1 MNKNYSAF
9 LTKFF
14 TFLISLLVLIPIASQ
29 ENFYLFLL
37 IFTLFIF
44 SPVKKNIEYSK
55 VSLFIFLLVILSF
68 FSNNY
73 KLKIGKGL
81 VIINENSKNFYDDN
95 LPHEVFNFFLD
106 KFEFYKKNSKCEIND
121 NKCWKSFDPNVQ
133 SDKFEKHNIIF

>member
-14 TFLISLLVLIPIASQ
+14 TFLISLFVLIPIASQ

-73 KLKIGKGL
+73 KL
-81 VIINENSKNFYDDN
+81 
-95 LPHEVFNFFLD
+95 
-106 KFEFYKKNSKCEIND
+106 
-121 NKCWKSFDPNVQ
+121 
-133 SDKFEKHNIIF
+133 